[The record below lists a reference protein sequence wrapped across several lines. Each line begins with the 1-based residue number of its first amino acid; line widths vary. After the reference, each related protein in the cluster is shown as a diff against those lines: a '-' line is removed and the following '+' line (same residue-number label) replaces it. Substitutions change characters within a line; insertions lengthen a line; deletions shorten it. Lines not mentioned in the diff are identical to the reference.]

1 MVSGKNVKSE
11 SAKSIVIC
19 VGGMAGSGKSTLAR
33 RLAEKYGLRY
43 FSGGDALKALA
54 LSEGFKPREEGWW
67 ESGEGMKFLEKRS
80 VDPRFDETV
89 DKQLL
94 QMTKMGNVVLDSWT
108 MPWLFDGG
116 FKIWLEASLENRAR
130 RIAGR
135 DMISYEEAL
144 RALRSKERHTREIY
158 KKMYGF
164 SLGEDFAPFHFI
176 LDTDNLQVDEIFS
189 ILCMVVDSLVLGQK
203 TRVE

>member
-1 MVSGKNVKSE
+1 MVSGKNVRSE

-19 VGGMAGSGKSTLAR
+19 VGGMAGSGKSTLGR

-80 VDPRFDETV
+80 TDPRFDETV

-94 QMTKMGNVVLDSWT
+94 QMAKKGNVVLDSWT

-135 DMISYEEAL
+135 DMIGFEEAL
-144 RALRSKERHTREIY
+144 RALRSKERRTREIY

-164 SLGEDFAPFHFI
+164 SLGADFAPFHFI

-203 TRVE
+203 ARVE